1 MSLEFLYSSFRLHQE
16 EIFIVLITEKNHI
29 ATLFQPNSQTRLP
42 SVVTG
47 NRSFLNLAHLLLE
60 K

>member
-1 MSLEFLYSSFRLHQE
+1 MPLEFLHSSFRLHQE
-16 EIFIVLITEKNHI
+16 VIFNVLIIEKNHI

-47 NRSFLNLAHLLLE
+47 NRTFLNLAHLLFE
-60 K
+60 N